1 MSNNNDEINS
11 KGPEPGSGFDS
22 SFDLECNIKNNINP
36 NPGQHL
42 VDAYLGFLLNER
54 RYSPLTIKHYRRDL
68 RRFHEFCTAQLIS
81 SWTQVDSEHIRSFI
95 AQLHRKGL
103 GGRSC
108 QRMLSSLRSF
118 FSYLLRH
125 KMISN
130 NPAQGLRAPK
140 SPRKLPQLLD
150 VDQVNGLL
158 TMGTTGVLALRDCA
172 IMELIYSSGLRL
184 AETVAL
190 DIAGIDSDDRTVT
203 VLGKGNKMR
212 VVPVGTQALDAVQGW
227 LKRRGE
233 LAAEGEKALFV
244 STRGS
249 RLTHRAVQARIK
261 KWSIQQGVSIDV
273 HPHMLRHSFASHMLE
288 SSHDLRAVQELLG
301 HADISTTQIY
311 THVDFQYLANVYDQA
326 HPRAR
331 KSKKE

>member
-1 MSNNNDEINS
+1 MPNNSDEMNF
-11 KGPEPGSGFDS
+11 KQPGLGSACGLDC
-22 SFDLECNIKNNINP
+22 ENKNNMNP
-36 NPGQHL
+36 EQHL
-42 VDAYLGFLLNER
+42 IDAYLGFLCNER

-68 RRFHEFCTAQLIS
+68 ARFREYCAIQLIP
-81 SWTQVDSEHIRSFI
+81 SWDRLDSEHIRSFI
-95 AQLHRKGL
+95 GELHRKGL

-125 KMISN
+125 KIISN

-158 TMGTTGVLALRDCA
+158 TIDSTDVLALRDRA
-172 IMELIYSSGLRL
+172 IMELMYSSGLRL
-184 AETVAL
+184 AETVSL
-190 DIAGIDSDDRTVT
+190 DIAGIDIDDHTVT
-203 VLGKGNKMR
+203 VIGKGNKTR
-212 VVPVGTQALDAVQGW
+212 VVPVGTQALAALHDW

-233 LAAEGEKALFV
+233 LAAEGEVALFV
-244 STRGS
+244 SKRGQ
-249 RLTHRAVQARIK
+249 RLTHRAVQSRIK
-261 KWSIQQGVSIDV
+261 KWSIQQGVSTDV

-288 SSHDLRAVQELLG
+288 SSRDLRAVQELLG

-311 THVDFQYLANVYDQA
+311 THVDFQHLANVYDQA